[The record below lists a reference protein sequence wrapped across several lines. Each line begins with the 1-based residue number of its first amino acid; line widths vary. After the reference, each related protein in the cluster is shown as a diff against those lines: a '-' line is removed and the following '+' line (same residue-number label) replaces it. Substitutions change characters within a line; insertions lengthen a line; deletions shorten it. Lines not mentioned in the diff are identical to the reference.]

1 MESFENLDEV
11 FVLICC
17 VWCIM
22 ARHLHFW
29 SRLSRAHC
37 SRSLVVFTDPT
48 LQHYKKS
55 CYHELSPASPRKQ
68 AILDLFLIA
77 LSCTSTFNELTEA
90 CKVWAIDL
98 GLFFFPV
105 FLSIRWSDLEVDL
118 QGHPLLERLLHCVHP
133 NLNAL
138 DQQTAKSAHTCW
150 WSFNQGN
157 LITSTFHISMEAAR
171 LYIIFHR
178 ITERLLK
185 TFFHMTVGQLWLR
198 VLKPTKH

>member
-37 SRSLVVFTDPT
+37 SWSLVVFTDPT

-98 GLFFFPV
+98 GGFFSSFSEHSLIWPWSGFAGTSTARKIVALCSPKPECSGPANCQNLLTLVDDHLIKGTWLRAPSISLWKQQDFTSFFTGLQRDFWKLFF
-105 FLSIRWSDLEVDL
+105 
-118 QGHPLLERLLHCVHP
+118 
-133 NLNAL
+133 
-138 DQQTAKSAHTCW
+138 T
-150 WSFNQGN
+150 
-157 LITSTFHISMEAAR
+157 
-171 LYIIFHR
+171 
-178 ITERLLK
+178 
-185 TFFHMTVGQLWLR
+185 WL
-198 VLKPTKH
+198 